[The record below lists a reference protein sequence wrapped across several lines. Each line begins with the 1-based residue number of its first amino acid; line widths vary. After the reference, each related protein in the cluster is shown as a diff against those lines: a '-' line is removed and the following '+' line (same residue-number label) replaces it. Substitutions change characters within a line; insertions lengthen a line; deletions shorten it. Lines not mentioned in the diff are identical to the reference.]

1 MFKVGKASSAIHE
14 RLKSGFSFYIEMFSL
29 SWRKYLPYGESGCFL
44 FTISGIGDHSA
55 AHPITHVLANNQ
67 DLTCPCSR
75 RDCFEH
81 FLSCSPG
88 SPSPVVHA
96 GNAAIA
102 AGSLRHCDARSCHRA
117 GHRAG
122 GRLHIA
128 LANHGRYISS
138 PPTFR
143 FLPLTTAIHPPICH
157 KPNQTRKMHFPG
169 KREVEHILLCS
180 FIVPS
185 GCSWML
191 FRRRLWPASSSL
203 PHTQKSLLF
212 AVILVA
218 APPWQGW

>member
-1 MFKVGKASSAIHE
+1 
-14 RLKSGFSFYIEMFSL
+14 MFSL
-29 SWRKYLPYGESGCFL
+29 SWRKYLPHGESGCFL

-67 DLTCPCSR
+67 DLTCSCSR

-102 AGSLRHCDARSCHRA
+102 AGNPRHCDARSCHRA

-128 LANHGRYISS
+128 LATMVATY
-138 PPTFR
+138 
-143 FLPLTTAIHPPICH
+143 LVHPPSGFFLWQQ
-157 KPNQTRKMHFPG
+157 PSTPLSATNQTRQGRCIFLG
-169 KREVEHILLCS
+169 KGRLSTSCS
-180 FIVPS
+180 VV
-185 GCSWML
+185 L
-191 FRRRLWPASSSL
+191 
-203 PHTQKSLLF
+203 
-212 AVILVA
+212 
-218 APPWQGW
+218 